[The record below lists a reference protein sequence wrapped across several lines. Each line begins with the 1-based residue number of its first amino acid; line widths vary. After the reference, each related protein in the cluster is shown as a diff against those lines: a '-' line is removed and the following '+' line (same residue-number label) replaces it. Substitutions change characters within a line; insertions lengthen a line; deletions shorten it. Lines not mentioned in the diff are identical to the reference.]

1 MRSGQE
7 ISAALRTFTAR
18 WRGYAGSERG
28 EAQTFLNE
36 LFACYGTDRKTV
48 AVFED
53 AHSSTGIMD
62 CHWPGVVIVE
72 MKAPQWADRIEAHRQ
87 QALDYWRHSSDV
99 ATDRPAPPW
108 VVLCAFQRFEVWEPG
123 RFPMAPRASFTLD
136 ELADSYDRLLFLA
149 GADQAPLFGEHFRAL
164 TTEAAELMGG
174 LHTSLAERQ
183 AAPPE
188 TVAMFVLQVVWCLF
202 AEDLGM
208 LDGYPVQTI
217 VDGLLRDG
225 NRSSYAE
232 LGALFEVL
240 NDPEDYGRQGVL
252 RGTRYVNGSL
262 FERPARVHLM
272 PEELEVLRQAA
283 TFDWRRVDPTIF
295 GSLMEK
301 TLGKDRRKE
310 LGAHYTH
317 EADIMKIVRPTVV
330 APWQER
336 IEATSSATEARAL
349 LDELCSF
356 RVLDPACGCGNF
368 LYLAYRELRRLEHD
382 LKQRIR
388 DLAARSGVAEPPG
401 PWPYVPLANMQ
412 GLELEPSSMLLTR
425 VTLWMG
431 HRQVTDLYGEA
442 EPVLPLVDLS
452 GVQRA
457 DALFTPWPVTDCIIG
472 NPPFLGSQHM
482 RRALGDAYVD
492 RVADAFGVG
501 IKDLC
506 VYWFRKAQDHLG
518 PGQRAGLV
526 GTNSV
531 SQNRARGASLDYIVE
546 HGSVITDAIS
556 TQKWPG
562 EAKVHVS
569 IVNWLKQPA
578 QPPVSAVLD
587 GLPVPSIS
595 PELRASGS
603 STADAARLTPNLRRC
618 FQGPI
623 PVGDGFI
630 LPAAEARE
638 LLARKDA
645 DYRQVVRPY
654 LTGEDIAQDPQQHP
668 RRWIVDFGVRSLEEA
683 MRFPAALEIARA
695 RVKPRRDTNLRTARR
710 ERWWLFGE
718 KAVGMR
724 TAITGQDRYVT
735 AISLGKRLL
744 FCWSAAWTLPNQET
758 YVFAFDDEASLGV
771 LMGRAHSAWARQQG
785 STLESRTRYTSTS
798 VFETLPWP
806 LLTDDD
812 RQRIGEAGRLVL
824 DTRQHHCVEEQI
836 GLTTLY
842 NRVDDGAYTDVRDA
856 HAALDRA
863 VVTAYGWPVS
873 VAQNDA
879 ELVRRLY
886 DLNQRIVRGEVDY
899 HPFPAA
905 DTGQLPLE

>member
-7 ISAALRTFTAR
+7 IAAALRTFTVR
-18 WRGYAGSERG
+18 WRDYAGSERG

-36 LFACYGTDRKTV
+36 LFACYGTDRKAV

-123 RFPMAPRASFTLD
+123 RFPMAPRVSFTLD

-164 TTEAAELMGG
+164 TTEAAELMGS

-252 RGTRYVNGSL
+252 SGTRYVNGSL
-262 FERPARVHLM
+262 FERPARVHLL

-336 IEATSSATEARAL
+336 IDATSSATEARAL

-388 DLAARSGVAEPPG
+388 NLAARSGVAEPTG
-401 PWPYVPLANMQ
+401 PWPYVLLANMQ

-431 HRQVTDLYGEA
+431 HRQVTDQYGEA

-457 DALFTPWPVTDCIIG
+457 DALFTPWPATDCIIG

-506 VYWFRKAQDHLG
+506 VYWFRKAQDHLK

-531 SQNRARGASLDYIVE
+531 TQNRARSVSLNYIVE

-569 IVNWLKQPA
+569 IVNWVKEPWA
-578 QPPVSAVLD
+578 PPEPVVLD
-587 GLPVPSIS
+587 GLPVPGIS
-595 PELRASGS
+595 PELRARGS
-603 STADAARLTPNLRRC
+603 STADAARLAPNLGRC
-618 FQGPI
+618 FQGAI
-623 PVGDGFI
+623 PVGEGFI
-630 LPAAEARE
+630 LSEEEARG
-638 LLARKDA
+638 LLARREV
-645 DYRQVVRPY
+645 DYKNVVRPY
-654 LTGEDIAQDPQQHP
+654 LTGDDIAEEPQQRP
-668 RRWIVDFGVRSLEEA
+668 RRWVIDFGLRSLEEA
-683 MRFPAALEIARA
+683 LRYPAALEVLQQRVRPVRANNRDDGFRSLWWRFGRPRPAMRAAIAG
-695 RVKPRRDTNLRTARR
+695 L
-710 ERWWLFGE
+710 
-718 KAVGMR
+718 
-724 TAITGQDRYVT
+724 DRYAT

-744 FCWSAAWTLPNQET
+744 FCWTDAWT
-758 YVFAFDDEASLGV
+758 F
-771 LMGRAHSAWARQQG
+771 RAPS
-785 STLESRTRYTSTS
+785 
-798 VFETLPWP
+798 
-806 LLTDDD
+806 
-812 RQRIGEAGRLVL
+812 
-824 DTRQHHCVEEQI
+824 
-836 GLTTLY
+836 
-842 NRVDDGAYTDVRDA
+842 
-856 HAALDRA
+856 
-863 VVTAYGWPVS
+863 
-873 VAQNDA
+873 
-879 ELVRRLY
+879 
-886 DLNQRIVRGEVDY
+886 
-899 HPFPAA
+899 
-905 DTGQLPLE
+905 